1 MTCGQST
8 FVLTRRTPNHRLT
21 TWPSPALRGRTVLG
35 AATCFAGADALGR
48 AADRSESR
56 KLVPGGRSPSNAR
69 RRSSHD
75 SWDRPLLLPKESVS
89 PEPLTTRACRA
100 SVTRGR
106 AGSRF
111 RRPVAKQG
119 CGQPYCCCS
128 HEASRSTSVERHSRG
143 LCIPFQEAR
152 RRGHVR
158 IPGPDVFVTT
168 AWTPTPRPRWLAYE
182 YASN

>member
-8 FVLTRRTPNHRLT
+8 FVLSRRTPNHRLT
-21 TWPSPALRGRTVLG
+21 TWPSSTLRGRTVL
-35 AATCFAGADALGR
+35 APPPVLQALIRSDELLADLNR
-48 AADRSESR
+48 ENLSR
-56 KLVPGGRSPSNAR
+56 VVEVPRTPDGVLRTTVGTAR
-69 RRSSHD
+69 FV
-75 SWDRPLLLPKESVS
+75 LPKESAS
-89 PEPLTTRACRA
+89 PEPLTTRECRA
-100 SVTRGR
+100 DVTRGR
-106 AGSRF
+106 ARSRF

-128 HEASRSTSVERHSRG
+128 HEASRSTSVERHPRG

-152 RRGHVR
+152 RRGHVW